1 MESEIAV
8 KKQLPVEMEKLN
20 NEKRVKPAPK
30 MWDSVAPSVAMELLK
45 ALKRVQ
51 TVLKTLQTVWKK
63 PVEMEKLKN
72 LNNAIMET

>member
-30 MWDSVAPSVAMELLK
+30 M
-45 ALKRVQ
+45 
-51 TVLKTLQTVWKK
+51 
-63 PVEMEKLKN
+63 
-72 LNNAIMET
+72 